1 MPTIG
6 SAADPL
12 PGAHRRDPVSR
23 AHGAPVSRTRGG
35 SGFFVVLEG
44 AEGAGKTTQ
53 ARLLVE
59 WLEAEGVPCR
69 LAREPGGTPVGEAI
83 REVLLDRGEL
93 EMPPETELLLILAAR
108 AAYVR
113 DVVRPALEEGVVMIS
128 DRFQLSTFAYQGVA
142 RGLGVERTRRLNA
155 FATRGLAP
163 DLTLVF
169 DVPAREGRARQ
180 ERDGKVRDRIEG
192 EGEEFLARVADAYR
206 TLGAREPGAVV
217 VDASPPAEEVH
228 HRVRELVAARL
239 PELSGSGR
247 GSE

>member
-6 SAADPL
+6 AAADPL
-12 PGAHRRDPVSR
+12 PGHHRRDPVSR
-23 AHGAPVSRTRGG
+23 AHGAQASRRGNG
-35 SGFFVVLEG
+35 PGFFLVLEG

-53 ARLLVE
+53 AHLLVE

-113 DVVRPALEEGVVMIS
+113 DVVRPALEEGVVMVS
-128 DRFQLSTFAYQGVA
+128 DRFQLSTFVYQGVA
-142 RGLGVERTRRLNA
+142 RGLGVKRTRELNA
-155 FATRGLAP
+155 FATGGLEP
-163 DLTLVF
+163 HLTLVF

-180 ERDGKVRDRIEG
+180 EKDGKVRDRIEG
-192 EGEEFLARVADAYR
+192 EGEEFLARVAEGYR
-206 TLGAREPGAVV
+206 TLGAREPGAFL
-217 VDASPPAEEVH
+217 VDATPPAGEVH
-228 HRVRELVAARL
+228 ARVRELVAARL